1 MSARR
6 EPARPAGQP
15 LLEVRG
21 LCVDYGSGPGTVHAV
36 RDVDLMLRTGE
47 VLGLAGE
54 SGSGKSTL
62 AYAITRLLRAPG
74 MITGGSVRFY
84 PAPGRTVDL
93 LAAGEQELRVLRWSA
108 ISVVMQSAMNALN
121 PVLSIGSQLTDVL
134 QAHLPAMG
142 KAERRARA
150 AELLTMV
157 GITPDRLGS
166 YPHQLSGG
174 MRQRVMIAMAL
185 ALQPQ
190 VVIMDEP
197 TTALDVVTQREILDE
212 LMDLRERLGFAVLF
226 ITHDLSL
233 LSEIADSIA
242 VMYSRLRLVERAD
255 AAALFRAPRHPY
267 SLGLLSSFPSLH
279 GPRRHMTGIPG
290 SPPDLRQLPAGC
302 VFHPR
307 CPYVMD
313 RCRSDVPPFLQPGG
327 DSVRLA
333 ACWLHDGTAPP
344 PAELAMPVPAGVPVP
359 AGEPTPL
366 RPAGEPAAPL
376 PAGEPVPAPASA
388 GEPAPVA
395 GPEAKHPAALESET
409 VPSIPRSQP

>member
-1 MSARR
+1 
-6 EPARPAGQP
+6 
-15 LLEVRG
+15 
-21 LCVDYGSGPGTVHAV
+21 
-36 RDVDLMLRTGE
+36 
-47 VLGLAGE
+47 
-54 SGSGKSTL
+54 
-62 AYAITRLLRAPG
+62 
-74 MITGGSVRFY
+74 
-84 PAPGRTVDL
+84 
-93 LAAGEQELRVLRWSA
+93 
-108 ISVVMQSAMNALN
+108 VMQSAMNALN

-134 QAHLPAMG
+134 HAHLPAMG

-242 VMYSRLRLVERAD
+242 VMYAGRLVERAD

-344 PAELAMPVPAGVPVP
+344 PAELAVPVPAGVPVSAELP
-359 AGEPTPL
+359 VAAELP
-366 RPAGEPAAPL
+366 APL
-376 PAGEPVPAPASA
+376 PAGEPVP
-388 GEPAPVA
+388 VA
-395 GPEAKHPAALESET
+395 GPEAGPAPALETET